1 MPRNRWQTAAVILS
15 VAAAVAACNR
25 KTVFAQYRH
34 TPVSGWERN
43 DTLDYLFAP
52 AASIRAAGGGHT
64 AEYEQTIGLRINGTY
79 PFKSL
84 YLVVEQTVLPSG
96 VASTD
101 TLVCRLVSDRGTFNG
116 NGVGYYQY
124 LFHLKN
130 IRLAG
135 NDSLRIHIRHDMKRE
150 ILPGI
155 ADVGV
160 RITRKQ

>member
-1 MPRNRWQTAAVILS
+1 MPRSKWRAAVLILS
-15 VAAAVAACNR
+15 VAAVVAACNR

-43 DTLDYLFAP
+43 DTLDYLFKP
-52 AASIRAAGGGHT
+52 TAAMRAANGQSVT
-64 AEYEQTIGLRINGTY
+64 EYEQTIGLRINGTY

-96 VASTD
+96 VVHTD
-101 TLVCRLVSDRGTFNG
+101 TLVCHLVSDRGTFNG
-116 NGVGYYQY
+116 KGVGYYQY
-124 LFHLKN
+124 LFHLNN
-130 IRLAG
+130 IRLAAD
-135 NDSLRIHIRHDMKRE
+135 DSLLIHIRHDMKRE

-160 RITRKQ
+160 KISRQ